1 MGKSWIG
8 NIPNTHV
15 RDFQR
20 KRLYNAEDTCSFM
33 KQLEVLS
40 YADVV
45 NLVVRISDWAGIPVP
60 SVIEEGHTLAY
71 ATADEIVLPYPI
83 TKSVPYIVHEMSHV
97 INYNSTDADH
107 HGEHFASTYLEVV
120 NTFIGRNAYYELRDS
135 FDKYKVRY
143 LTANLPSGIMSV
155 V

>member
-20 KRLYNAEDTCSFM
+20 KRLYQAEDACSFM

-40 YADVV
+40 YADTV

-83 TKSVPYIVHEMSHV
+83 TKSLPYIVHEMSHV
-97 INYNSTDADH
+97 INYNSNDADH
-107 HGEHFASTYLEVV
+107 HGQHYATTYLEVV
-120 NTFIGRNAYYELRDS
+120 NTFMGRSAFHELKQS
-135 FDKYKVRY
+135 FDLHKVRY
-143 LTANLPSGIMSV
+143 LTSDFQSAILVST
-155 V
+155 